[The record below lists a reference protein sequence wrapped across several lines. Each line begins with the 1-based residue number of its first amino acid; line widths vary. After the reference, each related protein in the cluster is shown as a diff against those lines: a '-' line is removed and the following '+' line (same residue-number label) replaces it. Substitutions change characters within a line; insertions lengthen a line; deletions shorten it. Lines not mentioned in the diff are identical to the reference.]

1 MDAKVKR
8 GLGLLAVAALA
19 GVLAW
24 GVSYEGTE
32 SDAEALVA
40 SLAWITALGAAV
52 VGLALIAWGLL
63 RD

>member
-1 MDAKVKR
+1 MPEKVKQ

-19 GVLAW
+19 LLVLA
-24 GVSYEGTE
+24 VTAPS
-32 SDAEALVA
+32 EAMPIQLVGAVAGLTMAA
-40 SLAWITALGAAV
+40 SAV